1 VGTIQADDG
10 SFQIAGPL
18 DGPNEALFVV
28 AGRRDDELVR
38 LLFTRLC
45 AFDEASG
52 AVREARGRRRTL
64 GHFSRLWE
72 EGRTE
77 LPKKAIKT
85 ETYKFKTDPMLNV
98 DQG

>member
-1 VGTIQADDG
+1 MTTNRVGTRQADDG
-10 SFQIAGPL
+10 SFQIARPL

-28 AGRRDDELVR
+28 AGRRDNELVR

-72 EGRTE
+72 EGGE
-77 LPKKAIKT
+77 LSYQKRQSRQVIRN
-85 ETYKFKTDPMLNV
+85 L
-98 DQG
+98 QI